1 MGMAKKR
8 VHRPEGYR
16 PLPPPEQRQ
25 KARPTQPGPAARRP
39 DNRDLRTRFEDTSA
53 QLLLRMQSLPV
64 FLVPVILGVLLF
76 LGLALN
82 PAWSG
87 LLLIV
92 IALFLLWL
100 TAVSWPS
107 IGTGSRV
114 LRLVVDFAIL
124 GLGVLKLLDR
134 LP

>member
-25 KARPTQPGPAARRP
+25 KARPKQPQPAAKRP

-64 FLVPVILGVLLF
+64 
-76 LGLALN
+76 
-82 PAWSG
+82 
-87 LLLIV
+87 
-92 IALFLLWL
+92 FLLWL